1 MKSLM
6 PVLTIL
12 AGAARKNAMTPNP
25 KLPSQISMIMLGVRD
40 LARAV
45 AFYRDTLAFQ
55 VQNQSGEFAFLAAG
69 GVTLALG
76 VPLAQAIAPGPSSV
90 EIIVPVE
97 SVGASRALLGERGCR
112 FVNEPRE
119 VSPGMW
125 ASTLSDPD
133 GHYVTLFGPK

>member
-12 AGAARKNAMTPNP
+12 AGAARKNAMTAHPNP
-25 KLPSQISMIMLGVRD
+25 KLPSQIAMIMLGVRD

-97 SVGASRALLGERGCR
+97 GV
-112 FVNEPRE
+112 
-119 VSPGMW
+119 
-125 ASTLSDPD
+125 
-133 GHYVTLFGPK
+133 